1 MSLAPLR
8 HAIRRLTG
16 TPTLTF
22 AAVLTLGVSIGAA
35 TAIYS
40 AVQAVLLGPLPFR
53 DIDSLVVLWQTDLK
67 KGAPHIELSSREHD
81 GWRRRLTS
89 F

>member
-1 MSLAPLR
+1 MSMSLAPLR

-53 DIDSLVVLWQTDLK
+53 DIDSLVVL
-67 KGAPHIELSSREHD
+67 
-81 GWRRRLTS
+81 
-89 F
+89 